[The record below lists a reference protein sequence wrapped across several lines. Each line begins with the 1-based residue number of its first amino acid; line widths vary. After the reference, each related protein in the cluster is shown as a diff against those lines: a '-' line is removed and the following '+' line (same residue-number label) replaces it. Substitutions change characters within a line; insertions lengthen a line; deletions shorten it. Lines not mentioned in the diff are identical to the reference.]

1 MMGENELDPLK
12 CSTRKWDHL
21 SETALHSA
29 LIVVENFY
37 VPDIAQVVDECL
49 YERMRDNKPLDSAL
63 VQRRLKQILDLRIGE
78 KRDASQSLG
87 LKPTRGKY
95 LRPDTDLRDLRLAF
109 LVSEKMH
116 LNRHENNGRDLEVTP
131 RKKLNL
137 EDAIEA
143 VASETDIGDRTV
155 ERAYHKYKEPVS
167 WIPRDVL
174 FAGVDTVP
182 DQNSSQK

>member
-1 MMGENELDPLK
+1 MMGDDELETPNG
-12 CSTRKWDHL
+12 STRKWDHL
-21 SETALHSA
+21 SDTVLDSA
-29 LIVVENFY
+29 LLVVENFY
-37 VPDIAQVVDECL
+37 VPDMAQVVDECL
-49 YERMRDNKPLDSAL
+49 YERMRDNIPLDRAL
-63 VQRRLKQILDLRIGE
+63 VQRRLKQKLDLRIGE

-95 LRPDTDLRDLRLAF
+95 LRPDTELRDLRLAF

-116 LNRHENNGRDLEVTP
+116 LNRHENIGRDLEVTP

-137 EDAIEA
+137 EDAIGA

-155 ERAYHKYKEPVS
+155 ERAYHKYKESVS

-174 FAGVDTVP
+174 FANVDAVP